1 MVGHHA
7 KYCVALA
14 TTGGAYIEIDDMKN
28 LWALGATPLE
38 GRGGFDPY
46 KHPLRLTCYEC

>member
-1 MVGHHA
+1 MIGHDA

-14 TTGGAYIEIDDMKN
+14 TTGGAYIEIADMKN

-38 GRGGFDPY
+38 GRGGFDP
-46 KHPLRLTCYEC
+46 LQTSSEADVL